1 MWKYIK
7 RAFLN
12 HWNLLVFGS
21 GVAFGLLSGQ
31 PDVVLPLVVAG
42 EVAYLGLLATHPKFQ
57 RYVEAQDHKNK
68 AQQRSV
74 KNQEIMKRIIRA
86 LPQPMHQRYEN
97 IRYRCRELTEIARD
111 LKQPDTLDSVVDL
124 DDMRAAS
131 LDRLLWVFL
140 RLLFTQY
147 SLERFLDT
155 ISTDTLQREATR
167 LERQLQDLDSG
178 QLGPQHDAKIRR
190 AIEDNLV
197 TLRERMNNA
206 ITAETNHRYVKLE
219 LDRLE
224 NKIMGLAEMA
234 VNRQDPNFISSQ
246 VDAVADSVR
255 ESERTMTELQYI
267 TGLNDLDDQAPEM
280 LRQPVTIN

>member
-21 GVAFGLLSGQ
+21 GVAVGVLSGQ
-31 PDVVLPLVVAG
+31 PDVVLPIVVAG

-74 KNQEIMKRIIRA
+74 KNQEIMQRIIRT

-97 IRYRCRELTEIARD
+97 LRYRCRELAEIARD
-111 LKQPDTLDSVVDL
+111 LKQPDALDSVVDL
-124 DDMRAAS
+124 DHIRSAS

-147 SLERFLDT
+147 SLERFLET
-155 ISTDTLQREATR
+155 ISLDALSREAAR
-167 LERQLQDLDSG
+167 LERQIADLDAG
-178 QLGPQHDAKIRR
+178 QRGVHDAKIRR
-190 AIEDNLV
+190 ALEDNLA

-206 ITAETNHRYVKLE
+206 NTAEANYRYVKLE

-224 NKIMGLAEMA
+224 NKIIGLAEMA
-234 VNRQDPNFISSQ
+234 VNRQDANFISTQ
-246 VDAVADSVR
+246 VDAVAESVK

-267 TGLNDLDDQAPEM
+267 TGLNDLDDQAPEL
-280 LRQPVTIN
+280 LRQPITLG